1 MNSCGY
7 QNRKDLTKLKSSK
20 KPRDSSYKGGI
31 RRIHEETREPDMYNV
46 HVRIQKLYR
55 IPSFKPRHYAIPY
68 SCRMTHLVTE
78 KPYTHTYTHSI
89 HLIFF
94 NIRHHLPKTN
104 HEDMTQEIARDR
116 TNLST

>member
-1 MNSCGY
+1 MNSWGY
-7 QNRKDLTKLKSSK
+7 QNRKDLTKLKPSK
-20 KPRDSSYKGGI
+20 KARDSSYKEGI

-78 KPYTHTYTHSI
+78 KPYKHTYTHSI
-89 HLIFF
+89 NFFLTYVIIYPKLIMK
-94 NIRHHLPKTN
+94 I
-104 HEDMTQEIARDR
+104 
-116 TNLST
+116 